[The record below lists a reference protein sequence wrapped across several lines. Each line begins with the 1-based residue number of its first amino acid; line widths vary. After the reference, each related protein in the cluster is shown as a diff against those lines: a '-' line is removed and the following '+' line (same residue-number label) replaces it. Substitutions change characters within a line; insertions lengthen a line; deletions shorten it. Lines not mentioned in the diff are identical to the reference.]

1 MKEGTKMK
9 AKNNFFKQLISI
21 MTVLSLLF
29 MVLGIQGNNEVKA
42 ATLATLPAPINQIF
56 PDADLAEGIRA
67 VLQKASVTD
76 VVTQE
81 ELESITKLVVA
92 GEKVASIQ
100 GIEYLTNLEYL
111 NLNGNQI
118 TDISPLSNLVKL
130 TNLYIGTNKI
140 TDISALQNLTNLREL
155 YLNEDNIS
163 DISPLA
169 NLTKMYSL
177 NLGAN
182 HNLSDLSPL
191 SNMTGLNYLTVTESK
206 VKDVTPIANLTDLYS
221 LSLNYNQIEDI
232 SPLASLTS
240 LHYFTA
246 YVNQITDITPVANMT
261 RLNSLKIGNNK
272 ITDLSPLANLSQL
285 TWLEI
290 GTNQISDINA
300 VKDLTKLKMLNVGSN
315 QISDISVL
323 NNLSQLNSLF
333 LNNNQLGN
341 EDMEVIGGLTNLT
354 TLFLSQNHITDIR
367 PLASLSKMDS
377 ADFANQVIKK
387 PARNFSKTLS
397 VPNNITSIDGTLVTP
412 KTISNNGTYDAPNV
426 NWSSPSYLPE
436 VRYTF
441 KQDVAVGS
449 TTSSYTGIIIQPLNE
464 PVDYN
469 VTFNI
474 DGNTSEV
481 KTVTEEDLI
490 PEPANPTKQGYT
502 FDGWYDAET
511 GGTKWDFTT
520 GQMPA
525 NDLMLYAHFSVNS
538 YQVNFDIDGAVM
550 NEAVVYDTLLNEPTA
565 PTKQGY
571 TFDGWYDAETGGNK
585 WDFKTMKMP
594 ANDVTLYAH
603 FTVSSYQVNFDI
615 DGAVTNEA
623 IVYDTLLNEPAT
635 PTKQGYTFDGWYD
648 AETGGNKWDFKTMKI
663 PANDVTLYAHF
674 TINNYQANFDI
685 DGSVTNETI
694 TYDTLLNEPTAPTK
708 QGFLFD
714 GWYDAEVGGTK
725 WDFNTM
731 KMPANDITLYAHFS
745 KETPLIPSPSDESDS
760 KPTNGSITI
769 NEPSATSMP
778 VQNNNITVTAGE
790 NTPELTTAKLPKTG
804 DNNPWQ
810 TLFAGIL
817 LSSSAFYIWRKKA

>member
-1 MKEGTKMK
+1 
-9 AKNNFFKQLISI
+9 
-21 MTVLSLLF
+21 
-29 MVLGIQGNNEVKA
+29 
-42 ATLATLPAPINQIF
+42 
-56 PDADLAEGIRA
+56 
-67 VLQKASVTD
+67 
-76 VVTQE
+76 
-81 ELESITKLVVA
+81 
-92 GEKVASIQ
+92 
-100 GIEYLTNLEYL
+100 
-111 NLNGNQI
+111 
-118 TDISPLSNLVKL
+118 
-130 TNLYIGTNKI
+130 
-140 TDISALQNLTNLREL
+140 
-155 YLNEDNIS
+155 
-163 DISPLA
+163 
-169 NLTKMYSL
+169 
-177 NLGAN
+177 
-182 HNLSDLSPL
+182 
-191 SNMTGLNYLTVTESK
+191 
-206 VKDVTPIANLTDLYS
+206 
-221 LSLNYNQIEDI
+221 LNYNQIEDI

>member
-1 MKEGTKMK
+1 
-9 AKNNFFKQLISI
+9 
-21 MTVLSLLF
+21 
-29 MVLGIQGNNEVKA
+29 
-42 ATLATLPAPINQIF
+42 
-56 PDADLAEGIRA
+56 
-67 VLQKASVTD
+67 
-76 VVTQE
+76 
-81 ELESITKLVVA
+81 
-92 GEKVASIQ
+92 
-100 GIEYLTNLEYL
+100 
-111 NLNGNQI
+111 
-118 TDISPLSNLVKL
+118 
-130 TNLYIGTNKI
+130 
-140 TDISALQNLTNLREL
+140 
-155 YLNEDNIS
+155 
-163 DISPLA
+163 
-169 NLTKMYSL
+169 
-177 NLGAN
+177 
-182 HNLSDLSPL
+182 
-191 SNMTGLNYLTVTESK
+191 
-206 VKDVTPIANLTDLYS
+206 
-221 LSLNYNQIEDI
+221 
-232 SPLASLTS
+232 
-240 LHYFTA
+240 
-246 YVNQITDITPVANMT
+246 
-261 RLNSLKIGNNK
+261 
-272 ITDLSPLANLSQL
+272 L

>member
-1 MKEGTKMK
+1 MK

-42 ATLATLPAPINQIF
+42 ATLATPPAPINQIF

-464 PVDYN
+464 PLDYN

-490 PEPANPTKQGYT
+490 PEPTNPTKQGYT

-623 IVYDTLLNEPAT
+623 IVYDALLNEPAT

-648 AETGGNKWDFKTMKI
+648 AETGGNKWDFKTMKM

-778 VQNNNITVTAGE
+778 AQNNNITVTAGE

>member
-1 MKEGTKMK
+1 
-9 AKNNFFKQLISI
+9 
-21 MTVLSLLF
+21 
-29 MVLGIQGNNEVKA
+29 
-42 ATLATLPAPINQIF
+42 
-56 PDADLAEGIRA
+56 
-67 VLQKASVTD
+67 
-76 VVTQE
+76 
-81 ELESITKLVVA
+81 
-92 GEKVASIQ
+92 
-100 GIEYLTNLEYL
+100 
-111 NLNGNQI
+111 
-118 TDISPLSNLVKL
+118 
-130 TNLYIGTNKI
+130 
-140 TDISALQNLTNLREL
+140 
-155 YLNEDNIS
+155 
-163 DISPLA
+163 
-169 NLTKMYSL
+169 
-177 NLGAN
+177 
-182 HNLSDLSPL
+182 
-191 SNMTGLNYLTVTESK
+191 
-206 VKDVTPIANLTDLYS
+206 
-221 LSLNYNQIEDI
+221 
-232 SPLASLTS
+232 
-240 LHYFTA
+240 A

>member
-1 MKEGTKMK
+1 MK

-441 KQDVAVGS
+441 KQDVVVGS

-550 NEAVVYDTLLNEPTA
+550 NAAVVYDTLLNEPTA

-648 AETGGNKWDFKTMKI
+648 AETGGNKWDFKTMKM

-731 KMPANDITLYAHFS
+731 KMPANDINLYAHFS

-778 VQNNNITVTAGE
+778 AQNNNITVTAGE

>member
-1 MKEGTKMK
+1 MK

-603 FTVSSYQVNFDI
+603 FTISSYQANFDI

-648 AETGGNKWDFKTMKI
+648 AETGGNKWDFKTMKM

-778 VQNNNITVTAGE
+778 AQNSNITVTAGE

>member
-1 MKEGTKMK
+1 MK

-441 KQDVAVGS
+441 KQDVVVGS

-490 PEPANPTKQGYT
+490 PEPAN
-502 FDGWYDAET
+502 
-511 GGTKWDFTT
+511 
-520 GQMPA
+520 
-525 NDLMLYAHFSVNS
+525 
-538 YQVNFDIDGAVM
+538 
-550 NEAVVYDTLLNEPTA
+550 

-648 AETGGNKWDFKTMKI
+648 AETGGNKWDFKTMKM

-731 KMPANDITLYAHFS
+731 KMPANDINLYAHFS

-778 VQNNNITVTAGE
+778 AQNNNITVTAGE

>member
-1 MKEGTKMK
+1 MK

-42 ATLATLPAPINQIF
+42 ATLATPPAPINQIF

-490 PEPANPTKQGYT
+490 PEPTNPTKQGYT

-623 IVYDTLLNEPAT
+623 IVYDALLNEPAT

-648 AETGGNKWDFKTMKI
+648 AETGGNKWDFKTMKM

-685 DGSVTNETI
+685 DGAVTNETI

-778 VQNNNITVTAGE
+778 AQNNNITVTAGE

>member
-1 MKEGTKMK
+1 MK

-42 ATLATLPAPINQIF
+42 ATLATPPAPINQIF

-341 EDMEVIGGLTNLT
+341 EDMEVIVGLTNLT

-464 PVDYN
+464 PLDYN

>member
-1 MKEGTKMK
+1 MK

-663 PANDVTLYAHF
+663 PANDVTLYAYF

>member
-1 MKEGTKMK
+1 
-9 AKNNFFKQLISI
+9 
-21 MTVLSLLF
+21 
-29 MVLGIQGNNEVKA
+29 
-42 ATLATLPAPINQIF
+42 
-56 PDADLAEGIRA
+56 
-67 VLQKASVTD
+67 
-76 VVTQE
+76 
-81 ELESITKLVVA
+81 
-92 GEKVASIQ
+92 
-100 GIEYLTNLEYL
+100 
-111 NLNGNQI
+111 
-118 TDISPLSNLVKL
+118 
-130 TNLYIGTNKI
+130 
-140 TDISALQNLTNLREL
+140 
-155 YLNEDNIS
+155 
-163 DISPLA
+163 
-169 NLTKMYSL
+169 
-177 NLGAN
+177 
-182 HNLSDLSPL
+182 
-191 SNMTGLNYLTVTESK
+191 
-206 VKDVTPIANLTDLYS
+206 
-221 LSLNYNQIEDI
+221 
-232 SPLASLTS
+232 
-240 LHYFTA
+240 
-246 YVNQITDITPVANMT
+246 
-261 RLNSLKIGNNK
+261 
-272 ITDLSPLANLSQL
+272 
-285 TWLEI
+285 I

-441 KQDVAVGS
+441 KQDVVVGS

-648 AETGGNKWDFKTMKI
+648 AETGGNKWDFKTMKM

-731 KMPANDITLYAHFS
+731 KMPANDINLYAHFS

-778 VQNNNITVTAGE
+778 AQNNNITVTAGE

>member
-1 MKEGTKMK
+1 
-9 AKNNFFKQLISI
+9 
-21 MTVLSLLF
+21 
-29 MVLGIQGNNEVKA
+29 
-42 ATLATLPAPINQIF
+42 
-56 PDADLAEGIRA
+56 
-67 VLQKASVTD
+67 
-76 VVTQE
+76 
-81 ELESITKLVVA
+81 
-92 GEKVASIQ
+92 
-100 GIEYLTNLEYL
+100 
-111 NLNGNQI
+111 
-118 TDISPLSNLVKL
+118 
-130 TNLYIGTNKI
+130 
-140 TDISALQNLTNLREL
+140 
-155 YLNEDNIS
+155 
-163 DISPLA
+163 
-169 NLTKMYSL
+169 
-177 NLGAN
+177 
-182 HNLSDLSPL
+182 
-191 SNMTGLNYLTVTESK
+191 
-206 VKDVTPIANLTDLYS
+206 
-221 LSLNYNQIEDI
+221 
-232 SPLASLTS
+232 
-240 LHYFTA
+240 
-246 YVNQITDITPVANMT
+246 
-261 RLNSLKIGNNK
+261 
-272 ITDLSPLANLSQL
+272 NLSQL

>member
-1 MKEGTKMK
+1 
-9 AKNNFFKQLISI
+9 
-21 MTVLSLLF
+21 
-29 MVLGIQGNNEVKA
+29 
-42 ATLATLPAPINQIF
+42 
-56 PDADLAEGIRA
+56 
-67 VLQKASVTD
+67 
-76 VVTQE
+76 
-81 ELESITKLVVA
+81 
-92 GEKVASIQ
+92 
-100 GIEYLTNLEYL
+100 
-111 NLNGNQI
+111 
-118 TDISPLSNLVKL
+118 
-130 TNLYIGTNKI
+130 
-140 TDISALQNLTNLREL
+140 NLTNLREL

-648 AETGGNKWDFKTMKI
+648 AETGGNKWDFKTMKM

-731 KMPANDITLYAHFS
+731 KMPANDINLYAHFS

-778 VQNNNITVTAGE
+778 AQNNNITVTAGE

>member
-1 MKEGTKMK
+1 
-9 AKNNFFKQLISI
+9 
-21 MTVLSLLF
+21 
-29 MVLGIQGNNEVKA
+29 
-42 ATLATLPAPINQIF
+42 
-56 PDADLAEGIRA
+56 
-67 VLQKASVTD
+67 
-76 VVTQE
+76 
-81 ELESITKLVVA
+81 
-92 GEKVASIQ
+92 
-100 GIEYLTNLEYL
+100 
-111 NLNGNQI
+111 
-118 TDISPLSNLVKL
+118 
-130 TNLYIGTNKI
+130 
-140 TDISALQNLTNLREL
+140 
-155 YLNEDNIS
+155 
-163 DISPLA
+163 
-169 NLTKMYSL
+169 
-177 NLGAN
+177 
-182 HNLSDLSPL
+182 
-191 SNMTGLNYLTVTESK
+191 
-206 VKDVTPIANLTDLYS
+206 
-221 LSLNYNQIEDI
+221 
-232 SPLASLTS
+232 
-240 LHYFTA
+240 
-246 YVNQITDITPVANMT
+246 
-261 RLNSLKIGNNK
+261 SLKIGNNK

-490 PEPANPTKQGYT
+490 PEPTNPTKQGYT

-623 IVYDTLLNEPAT
+623 IVYDALLNEPAT

-648 AETGGNKWDFKTMKI
+648 AETGGNKWDFKTMKM

-685 DGSVTNETI
+685 DGAVTNETI

-731 KMPANDITLYAHFS
+731 KMPANDINLYAHFS

-778 VQNNNITVTAGE
+778 AQNNNITVTAGE

>member
-1 MKEGTKMK
+1 MK

-42 ATLATLPAPINQIF
+42 ATLATPPAPINQIF

-490 PEPANPTKQGYT
+490 PEPTNPTKQGYT

-623 IVYDTLLNEPAT
+623 IVCDALLNEPAT

-648 AETGGNKWDFKTMKI
+648 AETGGNKWDFKTMKM

-685 DGSVTNETI
+685 DGAVTNETI

-731 KMPANDITLYAHFS
+731 KMPANDINLYAHFS

-778 VQNNNITVTAGE
+778 AQNNNITVTAGE

>member
-1 MKEGTKMK
+1 MK

-42 ATLATLPAPINQIF
+42 ATLATPPAPINQIF

-585 WDFKTMKMP
+585 WDFKTMKTP

-648 AETGGNKWDFKTMKI
+648 AETGGNKWDFKTMKM

>member
-1 MKEGTKMK
+1 MK

-42 ATLATLPAPINQIF
+42 ATLATPPAPINQIF

-490 PEPANPTKQGYT
+490 PEPTNPTKQGYT

-594 ANDVTLYAH
+594 TNDVTLYAH

-623 IVYDTLLNEPAT
+623 IVYDALLNEPAT

-648 AETGGNKWDFKTMKI
+648 AETGGNKWDFKTMKM

-685 DGSVTNETI
+685 DGAVTNETI

-731 KMPANDITLYAHFS
+731 KMPANDINLYAHFS

-778 VQNNNITVTAGE
+778 AQNNNITVTAGE

>member
-1 MKEGTKMK
+1 MK

-42 ATLATLPAPINQIF
+42 ATLATPPAPINQIF
-56 PDADLAEGIRA
+56 PDADLTEGIRA

-648 AETGGNKWDFKTMKI
+648 AETGGNKWDFKTMKM

-731 KMPANDITLYAHFS
+731 KMPANDINLYAHFS

-778 VQNNNITVTAGE
+778 AQNNNITVTAGE

>member
-1 MKEGTKMK
+1 MK

-42 ATLATLPAPINQIF
+42 ATLATPPAPINQIF

-648 AETGGNKWDFKTMKI
+648 AETGGNKWDFKTMKM

-685 DGSVTNETI
+685 DGAVTNETI

-731 KMPANDITLYAHFS
+731 KMPANDINLYAHFS

-778 VQNNNITVTAGE
+778 AQNNNITVTAGE

>member
-1 MKEGTKMK
+1 MK

-42 ATLATLPAPINQIF
+42 ATLATPPAPINQIF

-130 TNLYIGTNKI
+130 MNLYIGTNKI

-387 PARNFSKTLS
+387 PARNFLKTLS

-464 PVDYN
+464 PLDYN

-648 AETGGNKWDFKTMKI
+648 AETGGNKWDFKTMKM

-685 DGSVTNETI
+685 DGAVTNETI

-769 NEPSATSMP
+769 NEPSAISMP
-778 VQNNNITVTAGE
+778 AQNSNITVTAGE

>member
-1 MKEGTKMK
+1 MK

-42 ATLATLPAPINQIF
+42 ATLATPPAPINQIF

-397 VPNNITSIDGTLVTP
+397 VPNNITSIDRTLVTP

-648 AETGGNKWDFKTMKI
+648 AETGGNKWDFKTMKM

-731 KMPANDITLYAHFS
+731 KMPANDINLYAHFS

-778 VQNNNITVTAGE
+778 AQNNNITVTAGE

>member
-1 MKEGTKMK
+1 
-9 AKNNFFKQLISI
+9 
-21 MTVLSLLF
+21 
-29 MVLGIQGNNEVKA
+29 
-42 ATLATLPAPINQIF
+42 
-56 PDADLAEGIRA
+56 
-67 VLQKASVTD
+67 
-76 VVTQE
+76 
-81 ELESITKLVVA
+81 
-92 GEKVASIQ
+92 
-100 GIEYLTNLEYL
+100 
-111 NLNGNQI
+111 
-118 TDISPLSNLVKL
+118 
-130 TNLYIGTNKI
+130 
-140 TDISALQNLTNLREL
+140 
-155 YLNEDNIS
+155 
-163 DISPLA
+163 ISPLA

-464 PVDYN
+464 PLDYN

-648 AETGGNKWDFKTMKI
+648 AETGGNKWDFKTMKM

-731 KMPANDITLYAHFS
+731 KMPANDINLYAHFS

-778 VQNNNITVTAGE
+778 AQNNNITVTAGE

>member
-1 MKEGTKMK
+1 MK

-635 PTKQGYTFDGWYD
+635 PTKQG
-648 AETGGNKWDFKTMKI
+648 
-663 PANDVTLYAHF
+663 
-674 TINNYQANFDI
+674 
-685 DGSVTNETI
+685 
-694 TYDTLLNEPTAPTK
+694 
-708 QGFLFD
+708 FLFD

>member
-1 MKEGTKMK
+1 MK

-29 MVLGIQGNNEVKA
+29 MVLSIQGNNEVKA
-42 ATLATLPAPINQIF
+42 ATLATPPAPINQIF

-387 PARNFSKTLS
+387 PARNFLKTLS

-464 PVDYN
+464 PLDYN

-648 AETGGNKWDFKTMKI
+648 AETGGNKWDFKTMKM

-685 DGSVTNETI
+685 DGAVTNETI

-769 NEPSATSMP
+769 NEPSAISMP
-778 VQNNNITVTAGE
+778 AQNSNITVTAGE

>member
-1 MKEGTKMK
+1 
-9 AKNNFFKQLISI
+9 
-21 MTVLSLLF
+21 
-29 MVLGIQGNNEVKA
+29 
-42 ATLATLPAPINQIF
+42 
-56 PDADLAEGIRA
+56 
-67 VLQKASVTD
+67 
-76 VVTQE
+76 
-81 ELESITKLVVA
+81 
-92 GEKVASIQ
+92 
-100 GIEYLTNLEYL
+100 
-111 NLNGNQI
+111 
-118 TDISPLSNLVKL
+118 
-130 TNLYIGTNKI
+130 
-140 TDISALQNLTNLREL
+140 
-155 YLNEDNIS
+155 IS

-464 PVDYN
+464 PLDYN

>member
-1 MKEGTKMK
+1 MK

-42 ATLATLPAPINQIF
+42 ATLATPPAPINQIF

-397 VPNNITSIDGTLVTP
+397 VPNNITSIDGTLVSP

-648 AETGGNKWDFKTMKI
+648 AETGGNKWDFKTMKM

-731 KMPANDITLYAHFS
+731 KMPANDINLYAHFS

-778 VQNNNITVTAGE
+778 AQNNNITVTAGE

>member
-1 MKEGTKMK
+1 
-9 AKNNFFKQLISI
+9 
-21 MTVLSLLF
+21 
-29 MVLGIQGNNEVKA
+29 
-42 ATLATLPAPINQIF
+42 
-56 PDADLAEGIRA
+56 
-67 VLQKASVTD
+67 
-76 VVTQE
+76 
-81 ELESITKLVVA
+81 
-92 GEKVASIQ
+92 
-100 GIEYLTNLEYL
+100 
-111 NLNGNQI
+111 
-118 TDISPLSNLVKL
+118 
-130 TNLYIGTNKI
+130 
-140 TDISALQNLTNLREL
+140 
-155 YLNEDNIS
+155 
-163 DISPLA
+163 
-169 NLTKMYSL
+169 
-177 NLGAN
+177 
-182 HNLSDLSPL
+182 
-191 SNMTGLNYLTVTESK
+191 
-206 VKDVTPIANLTDLYS
+206 
-221 LSLNYNQIEDI
+221 
-232 SPLASLTS
+232 
-240 LHYFTA
+240 
-246 YVNQITDITPVANMT
+246 VNQITDITPVANMT

-648 AETGGNKWDFKTMKI
+648 AETGGNKWDFKTMKM

-731 KMPANDITLYAHFS
+731 KMPANDINLYAHFS

-778 VQNNNITVTAGE
+778 AQNNNITVTAGE

>member
-1 MKEGTKMK
+1 MK

-42 ATLATLPAPINQIF
+42 ATLATPPAPINQIF

-648 AETGGNKWDFKTMKI
+648 AETGGNKWDFKTMKM

-731 KMPANDITLYAHFS
+731 KMPGNDINLYAHFS

-778 VQNNNITVTAGE
+778 AQNNNITVTAGE

>member
-1 MKEGTKMK
+1 
-9 AKNNFFKQLISI
+9 
-21 MTVLSLLF
+21 
-29 MVLGIQGNNEVKA
+29 
-42 ATLATLPAPINQIF
+42 
-56 PDADLAEGIRA
+56 
-67 VLQKASVTD
+67 
-76 VVTQE
+76 
-81 ELESITKLVVA
+81 
-92 GEKVASIQ
+92 
-100 GIEYLTNLEYL
+100 
-111 NLNGNQI
+111 
-118 TDISPLSNLVKL
+118 
-130 TNLYIGTNKI
+130 
-140 TDISALQNLTNLREL
+140 
-155 YLNEDNIS
+155 
-163 DISPLA
+163 
-169 NLTKMYSL
+169 
-177 NLGAN
+177 
-182 HNLSDLSPL
+182 
-191 SNMTGLNYLTVTESK
+191 
-206 VKDVTPIANLTDLYS
+206 
-221 LSLNYNQIEDI
+221 
-232 SPLASLTS
+232 
-240 LHYFTA
+240 
-246 YVNQITDITPVANMT
+246 
-261 RLNSLKIGNNK
+261 NK

>member
-1 MKEGTKMK
+1 MK

-511 GGTKWDFTT
+511 GGKKWDFTT
-520 GQMPA
+520 GKMPA

-550 NEAVVYDTLLNEPTA
+550 NEAIVYDTLLNEPTA

-585 WDFKTMKMP
+585 WDFKTMKIP

>member
-1 MKEGTKMK
+1 
-9 AKNNFFKQLISI
+9 
-21 MTVLSLLF
+21 
-29 MVLGIQGNNEVKA
+29 
-42 ATLATLPAPINQIF
+42 
-56 PDADLAEGIRA
+56 
-67 VLQKASVTD
+67 
-76 VVTQE
+76 
-81 ELESITKLVVA
+81 
-92 GEKVASIQ
+92 
-100 GIEYLTNLEYL
+100 
-111 NLNGNQI
+111 
-118 TDISPLSNLVKL
+118 
-130 TNLYIGTNKI
+130 
-140 TDISALQNLTNLREL
+140 
-155 YLNEDNIS
+155 
-163 DISPLA
+163 
-169 NLTKMYSL
+169 YSL

>member
-1 MKEGTKMK
+1 MK

-42 ATLATLPAPINQIF
+42 ATLATPPAPINQIF

-387 PARNFSKTLS
+387 PARNFLKTLS

-464 PVDYN
+464 PLDYN

-648 AETGGNKWDFKTMKI
+648 AETGGNKWDFKTMKM

-685 DGSVTNETI
+685 DGAVTNETI
-694 TYDTLLNEPTAPTK
+694 TYDTLLNEPTPPTK

-769 NEPSATSMP
+769 NEPSAISMP
-778 VQNNNITVTAGE
+778 AQNSNITVTAGE

>member
-1 MKEGTKMK
+1 
-9 AKNNFFKQLISI
+9 
-21 MTVLSLLF
+21 
-29 MVLGIQGNNEVKA
+29 
-42 ATLATLPAPINQIF
+42 
-56 PDADLAEGIRA
+56 
-67 VLQKASVTD
+67 
-76 VVTQE
+76 
-81 ELESITKLVVA
+81 
-92 GEKVASIQ
+92 
-100 GIEYLTNLEYL
+100 
-111 NLNGNQI
+111 
-118 TDISPLSNLVKL
+118 
-130 TNLYIGTNKI
+130 
-140 TDISALQNLTNLREL
+140 
-155 YLNEDNIS
+155 
-163 DISPLA
+163 
-169 NLTKMYSL
+169 
-177 NLGAN
+177 
-182 HNLSDLSPL
+182 
-191 SNMTGLNYLTVTESK
+191 
-206 VKDVTPIANLTDLYS
+206 
-221 LSLNYNQIEDI
+221 
-232 SPLASLTS
+232 
-240 LHYFTA
+240 
-246 YVNQITDITPVANMT
+246 T

-387 PARNFSKTLS
+387 PARNFLKTLS

-464 PVDYN
+464 PLDYN

-648 AETGGNKWDFKTMKI
+648 AETGGNKWDFKTMKM

-685 DGSVTNETI
+685 DGAVTNETI

-769 NEPSATSMP
+769 NEPSAISMP
-778 VQNNNITVTAGE
+778 AQNSNITVTAGE

>member
-1 MKEGTKMK
+1 MK

-42 ATLATLPAPINQIF
+42 ATLATPPAPINQIF

-397 VPNNITSIDGTLVTP
+397 GPNNITSIDGTLVTP

-490 PEPANPTKQGYT
+490 PEPTNPTKQGYT

-623 IVYDTLLNEPAT
+623 IVYDALLNEPAT

-648 AETGGNKWDFKTMKI
+648 AETGGNKWDFKTMKM

-685 DGSVTNETI
+685 DGAVTNETI

-731 KMPANDITLYAHFS
+731 KMPANDINLYAHFS

-778 VQNNNITVTAGE
+778 AQNNNITVTAGE

>member
-1 MKEGTKMK
+1 MK

-42 ATLATLPAPINQIF
+42 ATLATPPAPINQIF

-464 PVDYN
+464 PLDYN

-648 AETGGNKWDFKTMKI
+648 AETGGNKWDFKTMKM

>member
-1 MKEGTKMK
+1 MK

-118 TDISPLSNLVKL
+118 TDINPLSNLVKL

-441 KQDVAVGS
+441 KQDVVVGS

-648 AETGGNKWDFKTMKI
+648 AETGGNKWDFKTMKM

-731 KMPANDITLYAHFS
+731 KMPANDINLYAHFS

-778 VQNNNITVTAGE
+778 AQNNNITVTAGE

>member
-1 MKEGTKMK
+1 
-9 AKNNFFKQLISI
+9 
-21 MTVLSLLF
+21 
-29 MVLGIQGNNEVKA
+29 
-42 ATLATLPAPINQIF
+42 
-56 PDADLAEGIRA
+56 
-67 VLQKASVTD
+67 
-76 VVTQE
+76 
-81 ELESITKLVVA
+81 
-92 GEKVASIQ
+92 
-100 GIEYLTNLEYL
+100 
-111 NLNGNQI
+111 
-118 TDISPLSNLVKL
+118 
-130 TNLYIGTNKI
+130 
-140 TDISALQNLTNLREL
+140 
-155 YLNEDNIS
+155 
-163 DISPLA
+163 
-169 NLTKMYSL
+169 TKMYSL

-387 PARNFSKTLS
+387 PARNFLKTLS

-464 PVDYN
+464 PLDYN

-648 AETGGNKWDFKTMKI
+648 AETGGNKWDFKTMKM

-685 DGSVTNETI
+685 DGAVTNETI

-769 NEPSATSMP
+769 NEPSAISMP
-778 VQNNNITVTAGE
+778 AQNSNITVTAGE

>member
-1 MKEGTKMK
+1 MK

-571 TFDGWYDAETGGNK
+571 TLDGWYDAETGGNK

>member
-1 MKEGTKMK
+1 
-9 AKNNFFKQLISI
+9 
-21 MTVLSLLF
+21 
-29 MVLGIQGNNEVKA
+29 
-42 ATLATLPAPINQIF
+42 
-56 PDADLAEGIRA
+56 
-67 VLQKASVTD
+67 
-76 VVTQE
+76 
-81 ELESITKLVVA
+81 
-92 GEKVASIQ
+92 
-100 GIEYLTNLEYL
+100 
-111 NLNGNQI
+111 
-118 TDISPLSNLVKL
+118 
-130 TNLYIGTNKI
+130 
-140 TDISALQNLTNLREL
+140 
-155 YLNEDNIS
+155 
-163 DISPLA
+163 
-169 NLTKMYSL
+169 
-177 NLGAN
+177 
-182 HNLSDLSPL
+182 
-191 SNMTGLNYLTVTESK
+191 
-206 VKDVTPIANLTDLYS
+206 
-221 LSLNYNQIEDI
+221 EDI

-387 PARNFSKTLS
+387 PARNFLKTLS

-464 PVDYN
+464 PLDYN

-648 AETGGNKWDFKTMKI
+648 AETGGNKWDFKTMKM

-685 DGSVTNETI
+685 DGAVTNETI

-769 NEPSATSMP
+769 NEPSAISMP
-778 VQNNNITVTAGE
+778 AQNSNITVTAGE

>member
-1 MKEGTKMK
+1 
-9 AKNNFFKQLISI
+9 
-21 MTVLSLLF
+21 
-29 MVLGIQGNNEVKA
+29 
-42 ATLATLPAPINQIF
+42 
-56 PDADLAEGIRA
+56 
-67 VLQKASVTD
+67 
-76 VVTQE
+76 
-81 ELESITKLVVA
+81 
-92 GEKVASIQ
+92 
-100 GIEYLTNLEYL
+100 
-111 NLNGNQI
+111 
-118 TDISPLSNLVKL
+118 
-130 TNLYIGTNKI
+130 
-140 TDISALQNLTNLREL
+140 
-155 YLNEDNIS
+155 
-163 DISPLA
+163 
-169 NLTKMYSL
+169 
-177 NLGAN
+177 
-182 HNLSDLSPL
+182 
-191 SNMTGLNYLTVTESK
+191 
-206 VKDVTPIANLTDLYS
+206 
-221 LSLNYNQIEDI
+221 DI

-490 PEPANPTKQGYT
+490 PEPTNPTKQGYT

-623 IVYDTLLNEPAT
+623 IVYDALLNEPAT

-648 AETGGNKWDFKTMKI
+648 AETGGNKWDFKTMKM

-685 DGSVTNETI
+685 DGAVTNETI

-731 KMPANDITLYAHFS
+731 KMPANDINLYAHFS

-778 VQNNNITVTAGE
+778 AQNNNITVTAGE